1 MLNPVSQNVLNINPD
16 RSQEKSGL
24 PYKQGS
30 VIEAV
35 LTGIN
40 KNSANERIA
49 TLVTKDNYTFTANA
63 DGLVGEVG
71 DTLRFSVEKNG
82 KDGLSLKQLTESRER
97 LDASV
102 KQNKN
107 ILVTELFQ
115 LKPEQDESR
124 EKAAKAVSRIRNQL
138 MYTSGNANQN
148 AVRELLAN
156 GVSLEKISLTML
168 NSMTGEMEKKPPEE
182 LPEEAVADMA
192 SGSKAKELFGERVNG
207 NKNGSGSASRDA
219 LRAGIVR
226 SLNANDLP
234 INKKN
239 CTAMENAWDRLPR
252 SMSAEEITEAMKP
265 SARDSRP
272 VTIDDLYK
280 ARHTGGSANEQAMP
294 DDQYRDIEPSVK
306 KVFSEAGVR
315 YDQQHERLAKLFIG
329 NDIPLTAENLA
340 IAEQLREP
348 LRNLSRSFVT
358 DMMAKQIHMGQ
369 SPADAPIAVPT
380 DTQYTNTEEMLAKAK
395 RLADEVKRIDPERVD
410 MLISHGMTV
419 SLGNLVGTPGD
430 GANTAAGA
438 NVPVT
443 TPEHA
448 SQSASYKVTL
458 EQVRVKLTYE
468 AAYRLI
474 GKHLPIESM
483 DLTDTLSAL
492 KELERDSATALLKSV
507 GDNTVNAEGQDVD
520 KVGMLADLRSRMQS
534 LASLTSNVFS
544 RVLNG
549 TRDDFTVSNIDASVN
564 EAAVNTAARERI
576 LGELDQYSAIPDR
589 RFGDSFNM
597 VRDQFTRLLE
607 GMGIEATDE
616 NCRAAA
622 ILSRGGVDI
631 SEENL
636 VRTKLIDAKIERIS
650 DTLHPV
656 IAANMIKE
664 GLNPLDM
671 HVDEVQAYIDK
682 FNDVLGD
689 GLKDKVAGFIAQMD
703 QEGQI
708 DPQTRDGMIAVYRM
722 LNQIQRNGSVAI
734 ALSLSGG
741 PTMGNLMEHAK
752 NYTQMRRAGADAAL
766 TDVTVHDATTET
778 RTIAGENNIRRI
790 LENARSNAIQ
800 NLSNEQYTDI
810 SDRLQ
815 RLDMAETADNIL
827 QIAETEDT
835 SDIEMM
841 RGIYHGSRLDSA
853 TEHSDPDAL
862 RRVLTDHAVTAGDAQ
877 ISAFAQMTIEEFSAA
892 IRNADIEQTTE
903 AVERRMDTNMREAMK
918 QIEDMVHASP
928 MAVRWMENHD
938 IPVTVGNILA
948 LQTNLRDPFMLGK
961 AIDHLVNTPKD
972 GADDAEDIR
981 AVNVD
986 DTDAFS
992 SLVEQ
997 IPDTSLEAL
1006 RRSNPKEIIAGL
1018 DKAITEVAD
1027 NTFDNERL
1035 KQIKLVQSAIKVQN
1049 YTASPERMQLP
1060 MKMNGKI
1067 ANLNVFVLNEK
1078 TLRSDETRV
1087 FMSLN
1092 TQGLGEVSAY
1102 YTIKGDTAEIKLG
1115 SSSEEGLARLRENA
1129 DMLKAY
1135 VADAGFEVTKLSFT
1149 TGQPRNIAA
1158 EEVEGSNPFTGGPF
1172 TELAQ
1177 NAWQV

>member
-40 KNSANERIA
+40 KNSASERIA

-82 KDGLSLKQLTESRER
+82 KDGLSLKQLVESRER

-102 KQNKN
+102 KQNKS

-115 LKPEQDESR
+115 LKPEQDEAR

-182 LPEEAVADMA
+182 LPEEDAAEMA
-192 SGSKAKELFGERVNG
+192 SGSKAKELFGDERVNG
-207 NKNGSGSASRDA
+207 NRTASREA
-219 LRAGIVR
+219 LRTSIVR

-239 CTAMENAWDRLPR
+239 CTAMENAWDRLPK

-265 SARDSRP
+265 SARGSRP

-294 DDQYRDIEPSVK
+294 DDQYRAIEPSVK

-329 NDIPLTAENLA
+329 NEIPLTAENLA

-380 DTQYTNTEEMLAKAK
+380 DTEYMNTEQMLAKAK
-395 RLADEVKRIDPERVD
+395 RLSEEVKRIDPERVD

-419 SLGNLVGTPGD
+419 SLGNLIGSFAD
-430 GANTAAGA
+430 GNVSATGAVAGA
-438 NVPVT
+438 NVPVQ
-443 TPEHA
+443 PDDA
-448 SQSASYKVTL
+448 SQSTSYKVTL

-474 GKHLPIESM
+474 GKHLPIETM

-492 KELERDSATALLKSV
+492 KELERDSAAALLKSV
-507 GDNTVNAEGQDVD
+507 GDNTINAEGQDVD
-520 KVGMLADLRSRMQS
+520 KVGMLADLRSRMPS
-534 LASLTSNVFS
+534 LAALTCNVFS
-544 RVLNG
+544 RMLNG
-549 TRDDFTVSNIDASVN
+549 TREDFTVSNIDASVN
-564 EAAVNTAARERI
+564 EAAVNAVARERI
-576 LGELDQYSAIPDR
+576 MGELDQYSAVPER

-597 VRDQFTRLLE
+597 VRDQFSRLLE
-607 GMGIEATDE
+607 GMGIEPTDE

-636 VRTKLIDAKIERIS
+636 VRTKMIDAKIERIS

-671 HVDEVQAYIDK
+671 HVDEVQAYIDR

-689 GLKDKVAGFIAQMD
+689 GLKDKVAGFIARMD

-734 ALSLSGG
+734 ALSLSGS

-752 NYTQMRRAGADAAL
+752 NYTQLSRIGANNAL
-766 TDVTVHDATTET
+766 NDVRVHDATTET
-778 RTIAGENNIRRI
+778 RTLAGENNIRRI
-790 LENARSNAIQ
+790 LENARSNAVQ
-800 NLSNEQYTDI
+800 NLSNEQYADI

-827 QIAETEDT
+827 QIAENEDT
-835 SDIEMM
+835 SDIELM
-841 RGIYHGSRLDSA
+841 RGVYNGSRLDTA
-853 TEHSDPDAL
+853 TEHSDPEAL
-862 RRVLTDHAVTAGDAQ
+862 RRVLTEYAETTNDTPIG
-877 ISAFAQMTIEEFSAA
+877 AFAQMTIEELSAA
-892 IRNADIEQTTE
+892 LRNADIEQTDE

-961 AIDHLVNTPKD
+961 SIDNLVNTPEDETGED
-972 GADDAEDIR
+972 GDADAI
-981 AVNVD
+981 
-986 DTDAFS
+986 S
-992 SLVEQ
+992 SLMDE

-1006 RRSNPKEIIAGL
+1006 RNKDPKEIIAGL
-1018 DKAITEVAD
+1018 DRAITDVAD

-1035 KQIKLVQSAIKVQN
+1035 KQIRLVQSAIKVQN

-1078 TLRSDETRV
+1078 ALRSDETRV

-1092 TQGLGEVSAY
+1092 TEGLGEVSAY

-1115 SSSEEGLARLRENA
+1115 SSSEEGLARLKENA

-1158 EEVEGSNPFTGGPF
+1158 EEVEGSNPFAGGPF
-1172 TELAQ
+1172 TELVQ